1 MTEQSGTR
9 RHSSP
14 RLAGHVLRRQRMEAL
29 GVKQEKSTGIFP
41 NRQMEKKIEKEF
53 GKLTVKDQAVL
64 LMSRRKLL
72 GWLAVVSTG
81 AGGLSR
87 RFGPGFVTKAQ
98 TLLRNFRLGRL
109 QKELF
114 RLGDNYETLVSRSN
128 SLRRISLHQKMRDL
142 KGAPLRESWGDVTES
157 MRNLIPRMEKALR
170 SIDRVKDQMRRIGGK
185 DIRPWDWT
193 K

>member
-1 MTEQSGTR
+1 
-9 RHSSP
+9 
-14 RLAGHVLRRQRMEAL
+14 MEAL